1 MPSQGLSR
9 RQTAM
14 QAKDIMTTAV
24 ATVPPETTVQDVAKL
39 LLERRISAVPV
50 VDGDGKVLGIV
61 SEGDLMRRPETGTER
76 HPSWWL
82 SLLDN
87 SEERAL
93 EYVRSH
99 GGTAGDVMTRD
110 VRSVDEN
117 ATLEEIAEK
126 LERHHIKRVPVLRG
140 DRLVGIVS
148 RADLLRGLVARRA
161 APAVTA
167 SDDEVKKAVEAAILE
182 AGAGF
187 AFLSVVVSGGVVHIW
202 GSVGTEVEKRAA
214 GMAAEGV
221 PGVKSVRNEIGI
233 LPPRIR
239 AMMWGQ

>member
-1 MPSQGLSR
+1 
-9 RQTAM
+9 M
-14 QAKDIMTTAV
+14 QAKDIMTTAI
-24 ATVPPETTVQDVAKL
+24 ATVPPDATVQDIAKL
-39 LLERRISAVPV
+39 LLARRISAVPV
-50 VDGDGKVLGIV
+50 VDSDGKVLGIV

-82 SLLDN
+82 TLLDN
-87 SEERAL
+87 SEETAL
-93 EYVRSH
+93 EYVKAH

-110 VRSVDEN
+110 IKTVDEH
-117 ATLEEIAEK
+117 ATLEEIAEQ
-126 LERHHIKRVPVLRG
+126 LERHHIKRVPVLRDG
-140 DRLVGIVS
+140 RLVGIVS
-148 RADLLRGLVARRA
+148 RADLLRGLVARQA

-167 SDDEVKKAVEAAILE
+167 SDDEMKRAVEAAILQ

-187 AFLSVVVSGGVVHIW
+187 AFLSVVVSGGVVHMW
-202 GSVGTEVEKRAA
+202 GSVGSEIEKRAA

-239 AMMWGQ
+239 SMMWAQ

>member
-1 MPSQGLSR
+1 
-9 RQTAM
+9 M
-14 QAKDIMTTAV
+14 QAKDIMTTAI
-24 ATVPPETTVQDVAKL
+24 ATVPPQATVRDIAKL
-39 LLERRISAVPV
+39 LLARRISAVPV
-50 VDGDGKVLGIV
+50 VDSDGKVLGIV

-82 SLLDN
+82 TLLDN

-93 EYVRSH
+93 QYVKSH

-110 VRSVDEN
+110 VKTVDEH
-117 ATLEEIAEK
+117 ATLEEIAEQ
-126 LERHHIKRVPVLRG
+126 LERHRIKRVPVLRDG
-140 DRLVGIVS
+140 RLVGIVS
-148 RADLLRGLVARRA
+148 RADLLRGLIARQS

-167 SDDEVKKAVEAAILE
+167 TDDEIKRAVEAAILQ

-187 AFLSVVVSGGVVHIW
+187 AFLSVVVSGGVVHMW
-202 GSVGTEVEKRAA
+202 GSVGSEVEKRAA